1 MVDENVYLA
10 RYVEDRTGLK
20 LQMARS
26 LNYEIPGSDRR
37 SDSLELAERGF
48 DGLFS
53 SELENPTERVLEIGF
68 GRGEF
73 LLEMA
78 AKRPAT
84 AFLGIEISFKRVLK
98 MARKVG
104 RAGLV
109 NVRLI
114 EARGE
119 VVLSDLLPSDFLDE
133 IWVNFSDPWP
143 KDRHAR
149 RRVIQAGFVENAA
162 KRLVVGGVLH
172 VATDDVPYA
181 HQIGEVLAGEPL
193 FENAFAPDKWLPE
206 VPGRIQTGYEIDWR
220 AAGRPLHFFAGRR
233 RQVSGSGC

>member
-1 MVDENVYLA
+1 
-10 RYVEDRTGLK
+10 
-20 LQMARS
+20 MARS
-26 LNYEIPGSDRR
+26 LNYEIPGTDRR
-37 SDSLELAERGF
+37 SDPLELAEVGF
-48 DGLFS
+48 DGLFASDVS
-53 SELENPTERVLEIGF
+53 SPAQRVLEIGF

-73 LLEMA
+73 MLEMA
-78 AKRPAT
+78 AKRPEA
-84 AFLGIEISFKRVLK
+84 AFLGVEISFKRVLK

-104 RAGLV
+104 RAELG

-119 VVLSDLLPSDFLDE
+119 VVLSELIPSDFLDE

-149 RRVIQAGFVENAA
+149 RRVIQSGFVANAA
-162 KRLVVGGVLH
+162 KRLVPGGVLQ

-181 HQIGEVLAGEPL
+181 HQISEVMAGEPL
-193 FENAFAPDKWLPE
+193 LENAFAPHAWLSE

-233 RQVSGSGC
+233 RNAVPPVT

>member
-1 MVDENVYLA
+1 MGRMVGGTDL
-10 RYVEDRTGLK
+10 R
-20 LQMARS
+20 MARS
-26 LNYEIPGSDRR
+26 LNYEIPGTDRR
-37 SDSLELAERGF
+37 SDVLKLAEIGF

-53 SELENPTERVLEIGF
+53 ADLDSPKERVLEIGF

-78 AKRPAT
+78 AKRPRS
-84 AFLGIEISFKRVLK
+84 AFLGIEVSFKRVLK

-104 RAGLV
+104 RAGLG

-119 VVLSDLLPSDFLDE
+119 VVLSDLIPANSLDE

-149 RRVIQAGFVENAA
+149 RRVIRPEFVENAA
-162 KRLVVGGVLH
+162 KSLVAGGLLH
-172 VATDDVPYA
+172 VATDDVSYA
-181 HQIGEVLAGEPL
+181 HQIAETLGAEVL
-193 FENAFAPDKWLPE
+193 FENAFSPDAWLPE
-206 VPGRIQTGYEIDWR
+206 VPGRVQTGYEIDWR
-220 AAGRPLHFFAGRR
+220 AAGRPLHFFASRR
-233 RQVSGSGC
+233 SVVNASVCG

>member
-1 MVDENVYLA
+1 
-10 RYVEDRTGLK
+10 
-20 LQMARS
+20 MARS
-26 LNYEIPGSDRR
+26 LNYEIPGTDRR
-37 SDSLELAERGF
+37 LDTLELADVGF
-48 DGLFS
+48 DALFS
-53 SELENPTERVLEIGF
+53 ADLDNPEERILEIGF

-78 AKRPAT
+78 AKRPRS

-104 RAGLV
+104 RAGLG

-119 VVLSDLLPSDFLDE
+119 VVLSDLIPPNSLDE

-149 RRVIQAGFVENAA
+149 RRVIQSEFVKNAA
-162 KRLVVGGVLH
+162 KSLVAGGVLH

-181 HQIGEVLAGEPL
+181 HQIAEVLGAEIL
-193 FENAFAPDKWLPE
+193 FENAFSPHAWLPE
-206 VPGRIQTGYEIDWR
+206 VPGRVQTGYEMDWR
-220 AAGRPLHFFAGRR
+220 AAGRPLHFFASRR
-233 RQVSGSGC
+233 NSLDVSDRE

>member
-1 MVDENVYLA
+1 M
-10 RYVEDRTGLK
+10 G
-20 LQMARS
+20 RS
-26 LNYEIPGSDRR
+26 LKYEIPGVDRR
-37 SDSLELAERGF
+37 CDSLELAERGF
-48 DGLFS
+48 DGLFAAA
-53 SELENPTERVLEIGF
+53 LEDASRRVLEIGF

-73 LLEMA
+73 LLELA
-78 AKRPAT
+78 AKQPET
-84 AFLGIEISFKRVLK
+84 AFLGVEISFKRVLK

-104 RAGLV
+104 RAELC
-109 NVRLI
+109 NVRLM
-114 EARGE
+114 EAKGE
-119 VVLSDLLPSDFLDE
+119 VVLHDLLPNGLLDE

-181 HQIGEVLAGEPL
+181 HQIGEVLAGERL

-206 VPGRIQTGYEIDWR
+206 VPGRIQTGYEMDWR

-233 RQVSGSGC
+233 RQVSESGG